1 MKINKKNYIYIFSIL
16 LIVAVIILSVY
27 LHKQKTKYTIA
38 TENQYNLAFYELI
51 DYIDDVENYLAKSI
65 ISGSHE
71 NGAKTLVHVWR
82 EANLAQVYL
91 SQLPISSN
99 ELASTSKFLNQV
111 SEYSY
116 SLATKCINNSDLTD
130 EELNNLQQLHDYCG
144 TLKETLNQLLN
155 DMGQGNISWK
165 ELTKDANTA
174 FAQQVDNLSSSS
186 FSNLDENFGEY
197 EGLIYDG
204 AYSEHIEKAEKKG
217 LKGNEITEEE
227 AKNRA
232 IEFAKEDRIEE
243 IKSNGF
249 TQNGDIPSYQ
259 FSIKLKDSDAN
270 NPMSISISKIGGH
283 IVYMN
288 YNREIKEEII
298 TQEEANKIGQDF
310 LSSRGIEH
318 MKATYFLKQANAV
331 TINYAYI
338 QDDVTIYPDLI
349 KVKIALDNGEILGM
363 ETSGYL
369 NNHEV
374 RDIPSVKISKEQ
386 ARKYLNNNLEITTE
400 DLAIIPTEWK
410 TEILCYEFKG
420 KVNDLD
426 FLVYINA
433 ENRRRRKYFINNRYT
448 KWGINAIKKRIIY
461 PLFNTII
468 ISF

>member
-1 MKINKKNYIYIFSIL
+1 MKEYLKIIKKNYIYGILIL
-16 LIVAVIILSVY
+16 LVIAVVVLSVY
-27 LHKQKTKYTIA
+27 LHKQKVAYTIA
-38 TENQYNLAFYELI
+38 TENQYDLAFYELI
-51 DYIDDVENYLAKSI
+51 DYIDDAQNYLAKSI

-71 NGAKTLVHVWR
+71 NGARTLVHVWR

-99 ELASTSKFLNQV
+99 ELANTSKFLNQV

-116 SLATKCINNSDLTD
+116 SLATKCINNIDLTD
-130 EELNNLQQLHDYCG
+130 EELNNLEQLYDYSKI
-144 TLKETLNQLLN
+144 LKETLNQLLT

-165 ELTKDANTA
+165 ELTKDADTA

-204 AYSEHIEKAEKKG
+204 AYSEHIEKSEKKG

-227 AKNRA
+227 AKKVA
-232 IEFAKEDRIEE
+232 VEFAKEDRIEE
-243 IKSNGF
+243 INYNGF
-249 TQNGDIPSYQ
+249 TQNGDIPAYQ
-259 FSIKLKDSDAN
+259 FSIKLKDTDKN
-270 NPMSISISKIGGH
+270 NPMNISVSKTGGH

-288 YNREIKEEII
+288 YNREIKDEKIS
-298 TQEEANKIGQDF
+298 QDDANKIGQDF
-310 LSSRGIEH
+310 LASRGIEN
-318 MKATYFLKQANAV
+318 MKETYYLKQGGAV

-349 KVKIALDNGEILGM
+349 KIKVALDNGEILGM

-369 NNHEV
+369 NNHQV
-374 RDIPSVKISKEQ
+374 RNIPNVKISKEQ
-386 ARKYLNNNLEITTE
+386 ARKNLNKNLEITTE

-433 ENRRRRKYFINNRYT
+433 ENR
-448 KWGINAIKKRIIY
+448 
-461 PLFNTII
+461 
-468 ISF
+468 

>member
-1 MKINKKNYIYIFSIL
+1 MGNFKKNIKSYIYGIMVV
-16 LIVAVIILSVY
+16 LIIVIIILVVF
-27 LHKQKTKYTIA
+27 LNRQKTAYTNA

-65 ISGSHE
+65 ISGSHK

-116 SLATKCINNSDLTD
+116 SLATKCINEVDLTD
-130 EELNNLQQLHDYCG
+130 EELDNLQQLHDYCG
-144 TLKETLNQLLN
+144 SLKETLNQLLS

-165 ELTKDANTA
+165 ELTKDADTA
-174 FAQQVDNLSSSS
+174 FAQQVDNLSSTS

-217 LKGNEITEEE
+217 LKGSDISKEE
-227 AKNRA
+227 AEKIA
-232 IEFAKEDRIEE
+232 KEFASEDRIEK
-243 IKSNGF
+243 ISYNGF
-249 TQNGDIPSYQ
+249 IENGDIPVYQ
-259 FSIKLKDSDAN
+259 FSIELKNSDSN
-270 NPMSISISKIGGH
+270 NPMNISISKTGGYV
-283 IVYMN
+283 VYMN
-288 YNREIKEEII
+288 YNREIKEEKIS
-298 TQEEANKIGQDF
+298 QEEANKIGQDF

-318 MKATYFLKQANAV
+318 MKATYYLKQANAV

-349 KVKIALDNGEILGM
+349 KVKVALDNGEILGM

-374 RDIPSVKISKEQ
+374 RNIPNVKISKEK
-386 ARKYLNNNLEITTE
+386 AREKLNNNLEITTE

-433 ENRRRRKYFINNRYT
+433 ETGEEENILV
-448 KWGINAIKKRIIY
+448 IIDT
-461 PLFNTII
+461 PNGVLTQ
-468 ISF
+468 